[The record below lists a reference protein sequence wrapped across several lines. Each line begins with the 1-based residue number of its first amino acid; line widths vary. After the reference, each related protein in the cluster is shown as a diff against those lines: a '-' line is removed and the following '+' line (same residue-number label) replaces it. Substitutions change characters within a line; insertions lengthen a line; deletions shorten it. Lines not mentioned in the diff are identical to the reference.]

1 MDVTR
6 TQPPLE
12 LSRPVDISGLGAGE
26 RTVEIEA
33 GADEREALAA
43 RFELR
48 ALERLSATVR
58 LARAK
63 GSAGA
68 VRLHARLVADVVQS
82 CVVGL
87 VPVPAHIDER
97 IELLFAP
104 AQTPAVG
111 GEVVIDALGED
122 PPEQLVDNVID
133 VGEVVAEHLALALD
147 PYPRA
152 VDAALDGGVWS
163 DEVTEESAD
172 GPFARL
178 RERKSSG

>member
-1 MDVTR
+1 VTR
-6 TQPPLE
+6 TQPQPE
-12 LSRPVDISGLGAGE
+12 FSRRVDISGLGTGE

-33 GADEREALAA
+33 DADECAALAE
-43 RFELR
+43 RFGLR
-48 ALERLSATVR
+48 ALDRLSATARIV
-58 LARAK
+58 RAK

-68 VRLHARLVADVVQS
+68 VRLHAQLVADVVQS
-82 CVVGL
+82 CVVAL

-97 IELLFAP
+97 VEVLFAP
-104 AQTPAVG
+104 AQTTAGG

-122 PPEQLVDNVID
+122 PPEPLIDNVID

-152 VDAALDGGVWS
+152 ADAALDGGLWS
-163 DEVTEESAD
+163 DEVTEGPAD

-178 RERKSSG
+178 RERKNSG